1 MYYIVFTFLRNSSM
15 KNINYALVMICSIL
29 LTGCGLSV
37 PGFDKSSSSSNDTS
51 SENTKYNVVLE
62 SGYDGYGDD
71 DELNSA
77 EIDEGAEDF
86 AQCANSTECS
96 LLWDTAKKWLTE
108 KSSYKSKLKTDTKNL
123 LETQADPRRK
133 KADKITF
140 KVTRIPNG
148 KTNIIKIS
156 AKCPRN
162 CKSYID
168 KEYFAF
174 NSFLKNHLVAYKK
187 GIIGYEQVENEMPT
201 DIISSGELKIDISDL
216 SGKPET
222 SILEGNELLDKIEVT
237 KTNKKRYVGKVA
249 ETLID
254 EYSCNK
260 QSEINLIKKT
270 RKRELYEVNCIKE
283 VKRLIFDCSPD
294 GCEVLQ

>member
-133 KADKITF
+133 K
-140 KVTRIPNG
+140 
-148 KTNIIKIS
+148 
-156 AKCPRN
+156 
-162 CKSYID
+162 
-168 KEYFAF
+168 
-174 NSFLKNHLVAYKK
+174 
-187 GIIGYEQVENEMPT
+187 
-201 DIISSGELKIDISDL
+201 
-216 SGKPET
+216 
-222 SILEGNELLDKIEVT
+222 
-237 KTNKKRYVGKVA
+237 
-249 ETLID
+249 
-254 EYSCNK
+254 
-260 QSEINLIKKT
+260 LIKS
-270 RKRELYEVNCIKE
+270 
-283 VKRLIFDCSPD
+283 RLKLLEFRTEKLILLKF
-294 GCEVLQ
+294 LQNALETAKAT

>member
-1 MYYIVFTFLRNSSM
+1 M
-15 KNINYALVMICSIL
+15 KNINFVLVIIFSIL
-29 LTGCGLSV
+29 LAGCGLSV
-37 PGFDKSSSSSNDTS
+37 PGFDKSSSSSTDTS
-51 SENTKYNVVLE
+51 SENAKYNVVLE
-62 SGYDGYGDD
+62 SDYDGYSDD

-77 EIDEGAEDF
+77 EIDDGAEDF

-96 LLWDTAKKWLTE
+96 LLWDTAKEWLTE
-108 KSSYKSKLKTDTKNL
+108 KSSYKSKLKTNTKNL
-123 LETQADPRRK
+123 LETEEDPRRK

-156 AKCPRN
+156 AKCPKN
-162 CKSYID
+162 CSSYID

-187 GIIGYEQVENEMPT
+187 GIIGYEQVENEMLT
-201 DIISSGELKIDISDL
+201 NVVSSGALEIDVSDL

-222 SILEGNELLDKIEVT
+222 SILEENELLNKIEVT
-237 KTNKKRYVGKVA
+237 KTKKKRYVGKVA

-283 VKRLIFDCSPD
+283 VKRLIFDCTPD

>member
-1 MYYIVFTFLRNSSM
+1 M
-15 KNINYALVMICSIL
+15 KNTNYAVVIICSIL
-29 LTGCGLSV
+29 LSGCGLSV
-37 PGFDKSSSSSNDTS
+37 PGFDKSSSSSSDNS
-51 SENTKYNVVLE
+51 SENAKYRVVLE
-62 SGYDGYGDD
+62 SDYDGYGDD
-71 DELNSA
+71 EEFNSA
-77 EIDEGAEDF
+77 DIDNGADDF
-86 AQCANSTECS
+86 AQCANMTECS
-96 LLWDTAKKWLTE
+96 LLWDTAKEWLTE

-148 KTNIIKIS
+148 ETNIIKIS
-156 AKCPRN
+156 ARCPEN
-162 CKSYID
+162 CASYID

-187 GIIGYEQVENEMPT
+187 GIIGYQQVENEMLT
-201 DIISSGELKIDISDL
+201 NIVSSGELEIDVSDL
-216 SGKPET
+216 SEKPET

-283 VKRLIFDCSPD
+283 VKRLIFDCTPD

>member
-1 MYYIVFTFLRNSSM
+1 M
-15 KNINYALVMICSIL
+15 KNINFVLVIIFSIL
-29 LTGCGLSV
+29 LAGCGLSV
-37 PGFDKSSSSSNDTS
+37 PGFDKSSSPSSDTS
-51 SENTKYNVVLE
+51 SENAKYSVVLE
-62 SGYDGYGDD
+62 SDYDGYADD

-86 AQCANSTECS
+86 ARCANSTECS

-123 LETQADPRRK
+123 LETEADPRRK

-156 AKCPRN
+156 AKCPKN
-162 CKSYID
+162 CKSYIE

-187 GIIGYEQVENEMPT
+187 GIIGYEQVENEMLT
-201 DIISSGELKIDISDL
+201 NIVSSGELEIDISDL

-222 SILEGNELLDKIEVT
+222 SILEENELLDKIEVT

-283 VKRLIFDCSPD
+283 VKRLIFDCTPD

>member
-1 MYYIVFTFLRNSSM
+1 
-15 KNINYALVMICSIL
+15 MICSIL
-29 LTGCGLSV
+29 LAGCGLSV
-37 PGFDKSSSSSNDTS
+37 PGFDKSSSPSSDTS
-51 SENTKYNVVLE
+51 SENAKYSVVLE
-62 SGYDGYGDD
+62 SNYDGYADD

-86 AQCANSTECS
+86 ARCANSTECS

-123 LETQADPRRK
+123 LETEADPRRK

-156 AKCPRN
+156 AKCPKN
-162 CKSYID
+162 CSSYID

-187 GIIGYEQVENEMPT
+187 GIIGYEQVENEMLT
-201 DIISSGELKIDISDL
+201 NVVSSGNLELDISDL

-222 SILEGNELLDKIEVT
+222 SILEENELLDKIEVT

-283 VKRLIFDCSPD
+283 VKRLIFDCTPD